1 LKKKSNDKV
10 YLIIGIIFFA
20 IGAFIA
26 GTQGSGLVPGITQFI
41 SGSLGILCFLKY
53 NQRRKRLK
61 DNT

>member
-10 YLIIGIIFFA
+10 YLIIGIIFIA

-26 GTQGSGLVPGITQFI
+26 GTQGGGLVPGISQVI
-41 SGSLGILCFLKY
+41 SGSIGILFFLKY
-53 NQRRKRLK
+53 NQRRKNLK